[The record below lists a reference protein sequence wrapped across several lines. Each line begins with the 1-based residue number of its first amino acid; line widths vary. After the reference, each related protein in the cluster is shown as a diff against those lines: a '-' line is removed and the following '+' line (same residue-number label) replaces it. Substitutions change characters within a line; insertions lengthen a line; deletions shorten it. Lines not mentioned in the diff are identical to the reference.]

1 MNPQMFA
8 LGLLLHTSTLAAL
21 ELELPEPG
29 SSVVGAVYQV
39 EARYESTLAD
49 LAQHHDMGFLEML
62 QANPETDP
70 WLPGAGTMVTIPA
83 QFVLPPTSREGVV
96 INLPEFRL
104 YYFPP
109 EGNTVVTFPIG
120 IGRTEFRTPLFD
132 THVVTKIENPSW
144 TPTESI
150 RREHRENGDELPR
163 VVFAGPDNPLG
174 HLAIQLAYP
183 GYFIHGT
190 NKPFGVGQRISH
202 GCVRLYPTDIE
213 MLVALVP
220 NGTRV
225 RVIDAPHKVGSLDGR
240 VYLESHPELNGE
252 LQMTRMVKAV
262 IKGTPEPEGSKHPIT
277 IDWQSA
283 ERMVRAGTGLPGP
296 ISPVS
301 SPVSSLLSSP
311 IGSPADS
318 PVNAQVN

>member
-1 MNPQMFA
+1 MDHQIFA
-8 LGLLLHTSTLAAL
+8 VGLLLYASSVPAL
-21 ELELPEPG
+21 ELELPPPG

-39 EARYESTLAD
+39 KARYESTLAA
-49 LAQHHDMGFLEML
+49 LAQQHDMGFQELL
-62 QANPETDP
+62 QANPDADP
-70 WLPGAGTMVTIPA
+70 WLPGEGTMLTIPA
-83 QFVLPPTSREGVV
+83 QFVLPPAPREGIV

-109 EGNTVVTFPIG
+109 EGRTVVTFPIG
-120 IGRTEFRTPLFD
+120 IGRSGFRTPLLD
-132 THVVTKIENPSW
+132 THIVTRIENPSW

-163 VVFAGPDNPLG
+163 VVLAGPDNPLG

-202 GCVRLYPTDIE
+202 GCVRLYPADIE
-213 MLVALVP
+213 ALVALAP

-225 RVIDAPHKVGSLDGR
+225 QVIDAPHKVGSLGGR

-252 LQMTRMVKAV
+252 LQLTRMVQAV
-262 IKGTPEPEGSKHPIT
+262 IRGTPEPVGSERPIT
-277 IDWQSA
+277 IDWQLA
-283 ERMVRAGTGLPGP
+283 ERLVRAGSGLPGP
-296 ISPVS
+296 ISPASPPPS
-301 SPVSSLLSSP
+301 SPANSQT
-311 IGSPADS
+311 
-318 PVNAQVN
+318 N